1 MSDSDL
7 SFLRN
12 SAEGSLSFTAV
23 GGGGSSSSYSSSLG
37 SNNNSSVHDMLEAG
51 AADTLNVSAASE
63 QSRQRHRTESDEYL
77 FCELLL
83 PVHEN
88 ACRSAIGWRLTIAL
102 SSLRPRLTVMHNR
115 TIRFHRHAHALPH
128 PSSPSSLSLSLFLH
142 DD

>member
-23 GGGGSSSSYSSSLG
+23 GGGGSSSSSYSSSLG

-88 ACRSAIGWRLTIAL
+88 ACRSALAG
-102 SSLRPRLTVMHNR
+102 V
-115 TIRFHRHAHALPH
+115 
-128 PSSPSSLSLSLFLH
+128 
-142 DD
+142 